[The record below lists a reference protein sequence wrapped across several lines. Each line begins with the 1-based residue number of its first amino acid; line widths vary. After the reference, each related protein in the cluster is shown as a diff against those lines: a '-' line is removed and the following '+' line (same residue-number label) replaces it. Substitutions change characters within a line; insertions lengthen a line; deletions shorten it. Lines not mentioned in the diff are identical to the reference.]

1 MNVTN
6 LNIAPKSLGNKPIEA
21 NTSASLESR
30 DDPNNFAN
38 ALKSQ
43 EKFFKEPKTK
53 EELPTAQ
60 QSIEKQ
66 PSDTKVKANADDSH
80 QELSALLE
88 KYLPPATEDKEA
100 PMTADLGS
108 TLAALTDG
116 QAAAVPNNPPV
127 DDGHQELAALIE
139 KHLPPATEDK
149 EAPSADL
156 GSTLAILTD
165 GQAAAVPINPPVDVS
180 VTQDLSSAMAL
191 TGLAFAKPA
200 PEQVK
205 LTISVEDV
213 TPKVSLQKAT
223 ILGQSAQVSQGADLP
238 STDNAETFKQTLVSL
253 AGAEQKAPEIST
265 EMLPP
270 PKPVDTRMDSPII
283 TRPLNHPGW
292 SKDLGEHIIWM
303 NNKDIS
309 AAEIKLNPAHLGP
322 ISIRIDVGQ
331 DNQTSILF
339 TAQHAETKEALESSI
354 PKLKEMLLGQQLN
367 LVNVNISQ
375 NSSSNNGRP
384 SSQAFYGTPGNS
396 NNPNPET
403 FSTPLDLSESDQVI
417 NKGLLSLYA

>member
-1 MNVTN
+1 MNVTS
-6 LNIAPKSLGNKPIEA
+6 LNVAPKPSGNKPIEA
-21 NTSASLESR
+21 NTSPSLENS
-30 DDPNNFAN
+30 DNPNNFAN

-66 PSDTKVKANADDSH
+66 PSDTEVKANADDH
-80 QELSALLE
+80 QELTSLLE

-100 PMTADLGS
+100 PSAAGLEPM
-108 TLAALTDG
+108 LAVLTDG

-127 DDGHQELAALIE
+127 D
-139 KHLPPATEDK
+139 
-149 EAPSADL
+149 
-156 GSTLAILTD
+156 
-165 GQAAAVPINPPVDVS
+165 VS
-180 VTQDLSSAMAL
+180 VTQDISSAMAL
-191 TGLAFAKPA
+191 NGLAFAKPVS
-200 PEQVK
+200 EQTK
-205 LTISVEDV
+205 LTISVEDM
-213 TPKVSLQKAT
+213 TPEISLQKAT
-223 ILGQSAQVSQGADLP
+223 ILGQSAQFSQGVDLP
-238 STDNAETFKQTLVSL
+238 STDSAETFKQTLVSL
-253 AGAEQKAPEIST
+253 AGSEQKAPEIST
-265 EMLPP
+265 EMLPT
-270 PKPVDTRMDSPII
+270 PKPIDTRMDSTAI
-283 TRPLNHPGW
+283 TKPLSHPGW
-292 SKDLGEHIIWM
+292 SKDLGEHIMWM

-322 ISIRIDVGQ
+322 ISIRIDVSQ

-384 SSQAFYGTPGNS
+384 SSQPFYGTPGNP
-396 NNPNPET
+396 NNLNPDTTPNLQ
-403 FSTPLDLSESDQVI
+403 LDLGEHGQVVS
-417 NKGLLSLYA
+417 KGLLSLYA